1 MHVFTVLPSQGALE
15 NPYPRR
21 KSMDSDSF
29 DDSQSNGSEPRFRND
44 FVLTDDEEDAETWV
58 NISMSRSYVTIMCHN
73 HELSLTMS

>member
-44 FVLTDDEEDAETWV
+44 FVQTDDEEQDTWV
-58 NISMSRSYVTIMCHN
+58 NISTSDPNYSN
-73 HELSLTMS
+73 LGF